1 MGENAYVL
9 GGAPAVGSHKR
20 RMARNRGGKIFP
32 KKSGQKNL
40 KALQTKTAPL
50 GKAGLLINLAHW
62 QAGISQGP
70 CQPHKMGG
78 NGLKLAMAAI
88 AKRGFCRCFTPA
100 EKHLFGCFSGNFY
113 RRNACIFVAAITK
126 RLFGTFA
133 TGTPEIGFAFFNFDW
148 HW

>member
-9 GGAPAVGSHKR
+9 GGAPAVVSHKR
-20 RMARNRGGKIFP
+20 RWREIEEGKSSP
-32 KKSGQKNL
+32 KNLVRKKL
-40 KALQTKTAPL
+40 KALRTKTAPL

-62 QAGISQGP
+62 PAGISQGQ
-70 CQPHKMGG
+70 CQPHQMGG

-88 AKRGFCRCFTPA
+88 A
-100 EKHLFGCFSGNFY
+100 
-113 RRNACIFVAAITK
+113 K